1 MKNRKLSLLFLCILF
16 ALGFLLRIY
25 KVSEIPPGITM
36 DESSIGY
43 NAFSVLKT
51 GKDEYGKYFPVA
63 FRSFADFKM
72 PGYFYFTV
80 PWIAIFG
87 VSVFSLRITS
97 IIFGTL
103 TGLIIY
109 LLVLKIFGEE
119 NRRLGLFVLA
129 VYLLS
134 PWSIIFSRG
143 AFESNLA
150 FFFLTS
156 AIYLQVI
163 SLINKKMKYLFLS
176 SIFYAFSVYSY
187 HSEKVLAPMLF
198 LAIYWC
204 FNPPSRNSSIGKSG
218 ETETVFRFGR
228 YQTVLPFG
236 RISALTKRMFKIP
249 QLSDNGSFNNKSDK
263 DKIGWKKILAG
274 FTLFCFLSFP
284 QYSLFRLAAGNTRI
298 KSTSII
304 KAEEINDILK
314 NPKKLYPFVERQSSL
329 YFAYFSPRN
338 LFFDPDPLKTRAIPE
353 VSTFYFWM
361 VVPYFFGL
369 YLLFKEKKQTRKLLF
384 SLLIISPVPASITG
398 DPFATLRGLPL
409 LLPLSILIGLG
420 IEKIYELFLSK
431 KVFYI
436 IFISLFFLSLSLL
449 VRNLFFILPNEKY
462 LEWNYGYKQLVEEM
476 QKFPNTKFLFNDV
489 IGDNYAEILFFMKY
503 PPEKFQKEQNKI
515 DLSRY
520 YEEGDW
526 KNTFKFGNIEVRPI
540 LWKTDVFQKQIIIA
554 DPLAISEDQ
563 AKEHFFQKMF
573 TINAPNGKTVFN
585 GYLTNPDIKKEDDRL
600 KLDKKKI

>member
-1 MKNRKLSLLFLCILF
+1 MKNPIPKLLFLYILF
-16 ALGFLLRIY
+16 VLGIFLRIY
-25 KVSEIPPGITM
+25 KVSEIPTGITM

-43 NAFSVLKT
+43 NAFSILKT

-72 PGYFYFTV
+72 PGYFYFTSA
-80 PWIAIFG
+80 WFAIFG

-97 IIFGTL
+97 VIFGTL
-103 TGLIIY
+103 TGLFIY

-150 FFFLTS
+150 FFFLTL
-156 AIYLQVI
+156 AIYLEVI
-163 SLINKKMKYLFLS
+163 SLINNKVKYLFLS
-176 SIFYAFSVYSY
+176 SVLYALSVYSY

-198 LAIYWC
+198 FAIYFC
-204 FNPPSRNSSIGKSG
+204 YK
-218 ETETVFRFGR
+218 
-228 YQTVLPFG
+228 
-236 RISALTKRMFKIP
+236 
-249 QLSDNGSFNNKSDK
+249 DKSDK
-263 DKIGWKKILAG
+263 IKIGWNKILLG
-274 FTLFCFLSFP
+274 FVLFCFLSFP

-304 KAEEINDILK
+304 KTKEIHDILN
-314 NPKKLYPFVERQSSL
+314 NPIKLYPFIERQSSL

-361 VVPYFFGL
+361 VIPYFFGL
-369 YLLFKEKKQTRKLLF
+369 FRLLKEKKQTKKLLF
-384 SLLIISPVPASITG
+384 SLLIISPIPASITG

-420 IEKIYELFLSK
+420 IEKIYKLIFK
-431 KVFYI
+431 KKIFYF
-436 IFISLFFLSLSLL
+436 IFISLFLLSLSFL
-449 VRNLFFILPNEKY
+449 VRNLFFIFPNEKY
-462 LEWNYGYKQLVEEM
+462 LEWNFGYKQLVEEM
-476 QKFPNTKFLFNDV
+476 QKFPNTNFLFNDV

-503 PPEKFQKEQNKI
+503 PPEEFQKQQNKI
-515 DLSRY
+515 DLSKY
-520 YEEGDW
+520 YGEGDW

-540 LWKTDVFQKQIIIA
+540 VWKTDVFQKQIIIA
-554 DPLAISEDQ
+554 DPLAVSQEQ
-563 AKEHFFQKMF
+563 ANEHFFKKVF
-573 TINAPNGKTVFN
+573 TINAPDGKIVFN
-585 GYLTNPDIKKEDDRL
+585 GYLTNPDLKKEDDRL
-600 KLDKKKI
+600 KLEKKKI